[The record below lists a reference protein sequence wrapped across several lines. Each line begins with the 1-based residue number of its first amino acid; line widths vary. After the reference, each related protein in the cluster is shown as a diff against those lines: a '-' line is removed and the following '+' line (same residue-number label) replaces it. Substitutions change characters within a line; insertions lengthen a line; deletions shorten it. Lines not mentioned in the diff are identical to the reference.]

1 MSWKKNLK
9 PQAGDIL
16 RVHRKTGYYHYGIA
30 VSNDRVVHF
39 TAGDE
44 DLAKNKKDMKI
55 IESSLDRFLLGGR
68 LEIES
73 PYHASYEPKIVV
85 ERAKSYVNSQR
96 FNGKY
101 YNFITNNCEHF
112 ANFIYYG
119 DRVSKQVKVG
129 TAVVATVV
137 GGVLGAGAIIA
148 TTKKSKPKSKNK
160 K

>member
-1 MSWKKNLK
+1 MSWKKRLK

-16 RVHRKTGYYHYGIA
+16 RVHRKSGYYHYGIA

-44 DLAKNKKDMKI
+44 DLSKNKKDMKI
-55 IESSLDRFLLGGR
+55 IESSLDRFLLGGT
-68 LEIES
+68 LQIES
-73 PYHASYEPKIVV
+73 PYRASYDPEIVV
-85 ERAKSYVNSQR
+85 ERAKSYVDSPR

-119 DRVSKQVKVG
+119 DKVSKQVKVG

-137 GGVLGAGAIIA
+137 GGVLGVGAIVA
-148 TTKKSKPKSKNK
+148 TAKNNNKKSKK

>member
-1 MSWKKNLK
+1 M
-9 PQAGDIL
+9 
-16 RVHRKTGYYHYGIA
+16 
-30 VSNDRVVHF
+30 SNDRVVHF

-73 PYHASYEPKIVV
+73 PYRASYDPEVVV

-137 GGVLGAGAIIA
+137 GGVLGAGAIVA
-148 TTKKSKPKSKNK
+148 TVRKPKKKSKTK
-160 K
+160 

>member
-1 MSWKKNLK
+1 MSWKKRLK

-16 RVHRKTGYYHYGIA
+16 RVHRKSGYFHYGIA
-30 VSNDRVVHF
+30 VSNNRVVHF

-55 IESSLDRFLLGGR
+55 IESSLDRFLLGGT

-73 PYHASYEPKIVV
+73 PYHASYDPEVVV
-85 ERAKSYVNSQR
+85 ERAKSYVNSPR

-129 TAVVATVV
+129 TAVVATLV
-137 GGVLGAGAIIA
+137 AGAIGA
-148 TTKKSKPKSKNK
+148 TAIVATVKKPKNKSKK